1 MQKRSKKNFETQHV
15 QHVMS
20 DRARREHIYEKY
32 RQDRQR
38 AEQMLLIQPQRMN
51 KTIMEVPEPMMTTVS
66 PGFEDRNIDSRY
78 KDL

>member
-1 MQKRSKKNFETQHV
+1 
-15 QHVMS
+15 MS

-38 AEQMLLIQPQRMN
+38 AEQMLLIQPQRMH

-66 PGFEDRNIDSRY
+66 PGFDDRNMDSRY